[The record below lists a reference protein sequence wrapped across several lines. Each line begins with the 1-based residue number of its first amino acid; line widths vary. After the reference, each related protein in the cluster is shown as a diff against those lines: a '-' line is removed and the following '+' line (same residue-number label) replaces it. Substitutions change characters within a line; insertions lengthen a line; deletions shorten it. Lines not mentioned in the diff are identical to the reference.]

1 MFNSAQIIFLAL
13 AIVFGGLGIY
23 LFIHP
28 SLHADADE
36 VPFYVGGGLAVI
48 AAGICGY
55 LVHKFSYK
63 SMLKSRLTV
72 DDPRALRR
80 YNRHRKKFSWG
91 DKKPKFSM

>member
-1 MFNSAQIIFLAL
+1 MFNSAQIICLAL

-63 SMLKSRLTV
+63 SMLKSRLTDKV
-72 DDPRALRR
+72 HNLRPRRSR
-80 YNRHRKKFSWG
+80 YNKSKKFR
-91 DKKPKFSM
+91 M

>member
-1 MFNSAQIIFLAL
+1 MFNSAQIICLAL

-63 SMLKSRLTV
+63 SMIKRRLTV
-72 DDPRALRR
+72 DKVHNLRPRGRR
-80 YNRHRKKFSWG
+80 YNKSKKFS
-91 DKKPKFSM
+91 M